1 MIMVL
6 PESTKFW
13 GFISFSSVGVQL
25 GRKVGTEYYKVYCTK
40 IQTITKSITKFT
52 HIYRDISNFIMSFL
66 WIPLP
71 IQFKKV

>member
-25 GRKVGTEYYKVYCTK
+25 GRKVGTEY
-40 IQTITKSITKFT
+40 SITKFT
-52 HIYRDISNFIMSFL
+52 HMYRDISNFIMSFL